1 MLYTVVITT
10 SEVIMERSDK
20 NVYSQVDKIHFHSLS
35 QNIQKVGSDERRQY
49 SQAYSPKDATLI
61 VMNKQHARIAHDG
74 HYISLQTLWSVQQE
88 LSVMVPRPVSRPVS
102 PHPPFMESLFT
113 GCWSH
118 KLLNDLSE
126 RLPYEVQ
133 HWWVCFL
140 LTTPWTNAGDFPLST
155 QQQLAARSGTEFT
168 WSSPQLRNL
177 AEWDWVQIFL
187 QNNYGGECRHGR
199 TTSFCPVLCFQASKH
214 EEKVS
219 FNSFNGPFGHQE
231 AWCMNSSWVTSLIVI
246 RNRGKFS

>member
-1 MLYTVVITT
+1 MLHTVVITT

-49 SQAYSPKDATLI
+49 SQAYSPKDATFI

-118 KLLNDLSE
+118 KLLNVLCE

-133 HWWVCFL
+133 HWRVCL
-140 LTTPWTNAGDFPLST
+140 LLNDSLDKCWWLSAEHSSSADLPNKDKKYDLL
-155 QQQLAARSGTEFT
+155 QPRRSTRG
-168 WSSPQLRNL
+168 WNSIKKGHSSLSNIVR
-177 AEWDWVQIFL
+177 I
-187 QNNYGGECRHGR
+187 G
-199 TTSFCPVLCFQASKH
+199 SK
-214 EEKVS
+214 
-219 FNSFNGPFGHQE
+219 
-231 AWCMNSSWVTSLIVI
+231 L
-246 RNRGKFS
+246 

>member
-88 LSVMVPRPVSRPVS
+88 ISVMVPRPVSRPVS

-118 KLLNDLSE
+118 KLLNDLCE

-155 QQQLAARSGTEFT
+155 QA
-168 WSSPQLRNL
+168 PQIYRTKTKNMTYFNL
-177 AEWDWVQIFL
+177 ADQQGAEIV
-187 QNNYGGECRHGR
+187 
-199 TTSFCPVLCFQASKH
+199 SKRATR
-214 EEKVS
+214 VC
-219 FNSFNGPFGHQE
+219 Q
-231 AWCMNSSWVTSLIVI
+231 TL
-246 RNRGKFS
+246 